1 MTIHLNTV
9 QIIGLAMLPGAFA
22 VFYVLGGILTAAG
35 LELTA
40 VIAAAVTAVAVFIA
54 GLVLV
59 ILGTGIAIGGGA

>member
-35 LELTA
+35 LGLTA
-40 VIAAAVTAVAVFIA
+40 VVAVATVAAVAVVIA

-59 ILGTGIAIGGGA
+59 ILGTARAARK